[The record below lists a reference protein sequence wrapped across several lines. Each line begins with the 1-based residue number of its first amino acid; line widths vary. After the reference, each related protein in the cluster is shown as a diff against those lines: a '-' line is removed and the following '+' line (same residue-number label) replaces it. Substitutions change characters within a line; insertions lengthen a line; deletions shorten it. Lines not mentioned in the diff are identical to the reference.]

1 MSKKEPL
8 VEIKG
13 ETIKEEVV
21 DKPVDNE
28 DIGSLEDLKAEITK
42 LREREE
48 YLKKEAK
55 QAFKVRD
62 DAKSELIQLKKTSPS
77 ADQPKDDNAA
87 ALIEKLQKELEES
100 KLALVKI
107 NSEQAKQTK
116 LNALKEQLD
125 KEGFNKKYLNRL
137 ETLGIDFDRIDP
149 SEPASISMTVDGLKA
164 NWEDLF
170 GSKGSQSG
178 KVDTI
183 ADAWDK
189 PKFASDSQGVDYL
202 EEYKKEIKKG
212 ASRDLSKLESL
223 QVKMNKLGIRYR
235 LS

>member
-13 ETIKEEVV
+13 ETVKEEVV
-21 DKPVDNE
+21 DKTEDNE
-28 DIGSLEDLKAEITK
+28 ATGSLEELKAEITK

-62 DAKSELIQLKKTSPS
+62 DAKSELSQLKKTSPGT
-77 ADQPKDDNAA
+77 DQPKDDNAS

-100 KLALVKI
+100 KLTLAKV
-107 NSEQAKQTK
+107 NSEQVKQTK
-116 LNALKEQLD
+116 LAALKEHLD

-149 SEPASISMTVDGLKA
+149 NEPASISMTVDGLKA

-170 GSKGSQSG
+170 GSKGAQGG

-183 ADAWDK
+183 SDAWDK
-189 PKFASDSQGVDYL
+189 PKFASNTQGVDYL
-202 EEYKKEIKKG
+202 EEYKKEMKKG
-212 ASRDLSKLESL
+212 ASRDLGRLQDL